1 LNDQP
6 YEAEVFDEYVEVLR
20 LFLKEDDAFE
30 PVSRGLEQRDRATGG
45 NVYAALMAAAL
56 HVAARRRFGSSYT
69 NPDVIRFVAMVRGT
83 LQQPDADIDPRTA
96 EAVLRTVLGSSAA
109 DMGGDV
115 YAQAKALPAMLLVM
129 VRLLDLPDSEL
140 SAFLAEARALAAS
153 TLADAGRTAG
163 PGFYRP

>member
-1 LNDQP
+1 MNNQP
-6 YEAEVFDEYVEVLR
+6 CEAKVSDEYVEALR
-20 LFLKEDDAFE
+20 LFLKDDDAFE
-30 PVSRGLEQRDRATGG
+30 PVSRGLEERDGAAGG
-45 NVYAALMAAAL
+45 NIYAALMAAAL

-69 NPDVIRFVAMVRGT
+69 NPDVIRFVALVRGT
-83 LQQPDADIDPRTA
+83 LQRSDADIDPRTA
-96 EAVLRTVLGSSAA
+96 EAVLRTVLGGPAA

-129 VRLLDLPDSEL
+129 VRLLDPSDSEL
-140 SAFLAEARALAAS
+140 TAFLAEARTLAAN